1 MMKAPILFA
10 LSLAALSGCSFAARS
25 AEMYRDDTSKVLATK
40 NDDIRSC
47 YDGVLKSSP
56 GAQGRVTVK
65 FDVDTEQGKI
75 AAVTV
80 DKANTTAPDP
90 VAECVTKSI
99 TGLVLAPP
107 DHRKGVA
114 LWVYEFTS
122 PTKS

>member
-1 MMKAPILFA
+1 MTKASILIP
-10 LSLAALSGCSFAARS
+10 LSLAMLSGCSFAMRS
-25 AEMYRDDTSKVLATK
+25 ADTYRDDTGKVLATK

-47 YDGVLKSSP
+47 YDGVLKSTP
-56 GAQGRVTVK
+56 GAQGKVTVK
-65 FDVDTEQGKI
+65 FDVDTAQGKI
-75 AAVTV
+75 TAVTV

-114 LWVYEFTS
+114 VWVYEFTS